1 VDRSGTILS
10 KPPRIVWVI
19 QGALVALSI
28 VALLTGF
35 DLDVGPE
42 SVALALCFLIFAN
55 LAWSLFSWSAVTGSC
70 FDCYTI
76 FLVAA
81 NLFNAGCAFLELFG
95 CNPEDFL
102 GDHISPYI
110 TMQTLFLVLASLVAL
125 HTGALWGIQ
134 GIGRRGERTTRPT
147 ADELSSLRAVGLVM
161 LVGSIPFAAM
171 KVVEELQ
178 IVMSEGYF
186 ALYQHEV
193 ATGFATGYRVLATFL
208 APGVFFLFA
217 GSRGRR
223 TRLFAAGVLAVYCA
237 SQLFL
242 GVRHEAAILIM
253 VLVWLW
259 DRLGGRLNRS
269 LLIAGAAAM
278 LVVVFPLVA
287 ATRDSSG
294 QDRTGL
300 NYLADNYATI
310 QNPLVSTI
318 SEMGGTMRTVAYTIE
333 LVPSTRGFDYGDSY
347 AYASLT
353 VFPNLFWKIHPTIA
367 HELPSSWITWAVDPG
382 TARQGGGLGYSFIAE
397 AYLNFGYVGAPLV
410 MFLGGYFAARFMAW
424 ACRGQRPDRLAFL
437 ACAATSAIFLAR
449 AESAVVFRELV
460 WNSVLPFLA
469 VSMLDARQRAK
480 SRHGAFTNGAQSVL
494 VHLRR
499 RCP

>member
-1 VDRSGTILS
+1 MEPSSSFQS
-10 KPPRIVWVI
+10 KLPRIVWSI
-19 QGALVALSI
+19 QVALCVLSIAALVA
-28 VALLTGF
+28 GF
-35 DLDVGPE
+35 NFDVEPE
-42 SVALALCFLIFAN
+42 SVTLPLCFLIAAN
-55 LAWSLFSWSAVTGSC
+55 LAWSLFSWGVATGTY

-76 FLVAA
+76 LLVAA
-81 NLFNAGCAFLELFG
+81 NLFNAGCAFLELLG

-102 GDHISPYI
+102 GDHISSYV

-125 HTGALWGIQ
+125 HTGALWGVR
-134 GIGRRGERTTRPT
+134 GIERRGARTTRPN
-147 ADELSSLRAVGLVM
+147 ANELSSLRWVGAAM
-161 LVGSIPFAAM
+161 LVGSLPFAVM

-193 ATGFATGYRVLATFL
+193 GTGFATGYRVLATFL

-217 GSRGRR
+217 GSSSRW
-223 TRLFAAGVLAVYCA
+223 TRLCAAGVLVVYCA

-242 GVRHEAAILIM
+242 GVRHEAAILLV

-259 DRLGGRLNRS
+259 GRLGGHLNRG

-278 LVVVFPLVA
+278 LVVVFPLVG

-294 QDRTGL
+294 QDRAGL
-300 NYLADNYATI
+300 NYLAETYSTI

-333 LVPSTRGFDYGDSY
+333 LVPRTRNFDYGESY

-367 HELPSSWITWAVDPG
+367 HELPSSWITWAVEPE
-382 TARQGGGLGYSFIAE
+382 TARLGGGLGYSCIAE
-397 AYLNFGYVGAPLV
+397 AYLNFGYVGTPLL
-410 MFLGGYFAARFMAW
+410 MLLGGYLAARFLVW

-460 WNSVLPFLA
+460 WNSALPFLV
-469 VSMLDARQRAK
+469 VSVLAARQRA
-480 SRHGAFTNGAQSVL
+480 RYGHAALINTNGAKAF
-494 VHLRR
+494 
-499 RCP
+499 